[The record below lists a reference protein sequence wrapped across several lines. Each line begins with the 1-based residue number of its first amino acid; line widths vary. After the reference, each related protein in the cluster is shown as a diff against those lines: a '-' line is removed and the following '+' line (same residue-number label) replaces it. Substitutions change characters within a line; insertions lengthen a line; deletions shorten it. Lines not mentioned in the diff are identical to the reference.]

1 MAICCPT
8 RPCTPPPGP
17 ASGYCTPGGQVRI
30 QLEQAPC
37 APVFTIWNHAGPI
50 PETELP
56 RLFEPFYRGDRARD
70 RTGSGMGLAIA
81 RKIFTLNRLTIA
93 AENVE
98 DGVQFTVRP
107 EIQNETSR

>member
-1 MAICCPT
+1 
-8 RPCTPPPGP
+8 
-17 ASGYCTPGGQVRI
+17 
-30 QLEQAPC
+30 
-37 APVFTIWNHAGPI
+37 
-50 PETELP
+50 
-56 RLFEPFYRGDRARD
+56 
-70 RTGSGMGLAIA
+70 MGLAIA

>member
-1 MAICCPT
+1 MCIRDRQSP
-8 RPCTPPPGP
+8 R
-17 ASGYCTPGGQVRI
+17 
-30 QLEQAPC
+30 

-56 RLFEPFYRGDRARD
+56 RLFEPFYRGDRSRD

-81 RKIFTLNRLTIA
+81 RKIFALNRLTIA

-98 DGVQFTVRP
+98 DGVQFTVQSELR
-107 EIQNETSR
+107 N